1 MNVEAR
7 NELMEVLTEISRIS
21 PEIRLGQLVCWLT
34 DLTDTKY
41 TTSPV
46 SDIEDEELLPAA
58 KRHLALLRTRVAKP
72 QDADGSVRLTSA
84 SDPLLERV

>member
-1 MNVEAR
+1 MSVEAR
-7 NELMEVLTEISRIS
+7 NELMEVLTEISRLS
-21 PEIRLGQLVCWLT
+21 PEMRLGQLVCWLT
-34 DLTDTKY
+34 DMTEHEY
-41 TTSPV
+41 TASPV
-46 SDIEDEELLPAA
+46 ADIEDVELLPAA